1 MAQYLLIKFIDA
13 TCLATF
19 SHKTKI
25 EDNKRTH
32 YDLVPVNVMYYM
44 YNILF
49 LRREHDVVITG
60 DDAGVIRFFKLPEN
74 IQDYNN
80 EVNINI

>member
-1 MAQYLLIKFIDA
+1 
-13 TCLATF
+13 
-19 SHKTKI
+19 
-25 EDNKRTH
+25 
-32 YDLVPVNVMYYM
+32 M